1 MALCGCRM
9 IALFDLALGPAHAP
23 KHHAPAARLEE
34 VFCPRPCRNAM
45 VNVSVQTRIT
55 LAPDEPGGD
64 GTLSVAE
71 ARCVATPLRNA
82 APAFA
87 AEKSMRPS
95 WHSNTRRGGGRDKSL
110 DAHWTHHH
118 RSSQTERVWIYPCA
132 DDVPL
137 PRKLL
142 RGPAEAAV
150 HPSVLHVRKV
160 LRLVPLHRRPLPLA
174 AWRLLLRFGAG
185 ECSFSHFV
193 IPHFADDEG
202 FVMCVGRG

>member
-1 MALCGCRM
+1 MALCGCCVPV
-9 IALFDLALGPAHAP
+9 LFDLALGSAHAT

-45 VNVSVQTRIT
+45 ANVSVQTRIT
-55 LAPDEPGGD
+55 LVLDEPGGD
-64 GTLSVAE
+64 ATFSVVE

-82 APAFA
+82 APAVA

-118 RSSQTERVWIYPCA
+118 RSSQTEKVWIYPCA

-142 RGPAEAAV
+142 G
-150 HPSVLHVRKV
+150 
-160 LRLVPLHRRPLPLA
+160 RRRCTQASCTCGRCFVWFRCAGARCPLP
-174 AWRLLLRFGAG
+174 FGD
-185 ECSFSHFV
+185 CC
-193 IPHFADDEG
+193 FASAHAS
-202 FVMCVGRG
+202 RPSATS